1 MGEYADI
8 GPVHTWYETHGQ
20 GQSLL
25 LLHGDLDTNAAWAGQ
40 VDALAEHFRVIAPER
55 RGQGHTPD
63 VEGPVTYQVM
73 ADDTAGFIDKVIG
86 EPVHLI
92 GWSGG
97 GVLGLLIAWA
107 RPDLV
112 RKLVLIGATADID
125 GYIPGFMEFT
135 RLPAGSD
142 VYQPYRAAYEA
153 ASPDGPG
160 HWPVVF
166 AKQMKMWQTEPHIP
180 LTSLAAIGARTL
192 VMVGDDDLITPE
204 HAIAMY
210 RAIPNAELAVIPG
223 ASHMAPMEKPELVNR
238 LLLDFLRHDASPT
251 LMPIRRAAAP
261 AHA

>member
-1 MGEYADI
+1 MGEYVDI

-20 GQSLL
+20 GQPLV
-25 LLHGDLDTNAAWAGQ
+25 LLHGDLATNASWAGQ
-40 VDALAEHFRVIAPER
+40 VGALAEHFRVIAPER

-63 VEGPVTYQVM
+63 VQGPVTYQVM
-73 ADDTAGFIDKVIG
+73 ADDTAGFIGKVIG

-97 GVLGLLIAWA
+97 GTLGLLIARA

-112 RKLVLIGATADID
+112 RKLVLIGAAADVS
-125 GYIPGFMEFT
+125 GYIGGFMEFT
-135 RLPAGSD
+135 RLPAGSE
-142 VYQPYRAAYEA
+142 VYQPFRAAYEA

-160 HWPVVF
+160 HWPAVF

-180 LTSLAAIGARTL
+180 LTALAAVAARTL
-192 VMVGDDDLITPE
+192 VMAGDDDLITPE

-210 RAIPNAELAVIPG
+210 RAIPNAELAIIPG
-223 ASHMAPMEKPELVNR
+223 ASHMAPLEKPELINR

-251 LMPIRRAAAP
+251 LMPIRRATAP
-261 AHA
+261 AHP